1 MCALGRAIRRI
12 SLRICLGRIRSKEPR
27 IKTGM
32 KRLLLIGVLLGFIIA
47 SYALVPVDKPNLRDD
62 TGIAP
67 MYFGPNAFPV
77 PDMLDGRVQNHL
89 RVEIAGDGYFG
100 YQGDKTADAFA
111 RIFIPLFTDRVNLTI
126 WMPVMEWYEMTS
138 ERQRVCRLQD
148 SAAIAG
154 HGAGDA
160 YFSTDIQILRDRK
173 WAPDIALRAAC
184 KSASGDQYE
193 LARHYDCPG
202 YFFDLSL
209 GKSWYLG
216 ERLKAKGE
224 RQSGDK
230 ARGDEAKGV
239 ELRVAGS
246 AGFLC
251 WQTDN
256 GRQND
261 AVMYGLQ
268 MLVKSQ
274 YVSLRTTWS
283 GYVGWEDM
291 GDRPMIIKGRLCGHA
306 KGFEPYVEYQYGIKD
321 YPFHQIRVGLAYHID
336 ILKKK

>member
-1 MCALGRAIRRI
+1 MYKHRLILLFGCIFNTLLTFATVPII
-12 SLRICLGRIRSKEPR
+12 SPCLGDP
-27 IKTGM
+27 
-32 KRLLLIGVLLGFIIA
+32 
-47 SYALVPVDKPNLRDD
+47 

-67 MYFGPNAFPV
+67 AYFGPNAFPV
-77 PDMLDGRVQNHL
+77 PDMLDGRVQNCL

-100 YQGDKTADAFA
+100 FQGDKTADAFA
-111 RIFIPLFTDRVNLTI
+111 RVFIPLFTDRVNLTL
-126 WMPVMEWYEMTS
+126 WMPVTEWYQMTP
-138 ERQRVCRLQD
+138 ERQRVCGMQD
-148 SAAIAG
+148 SVAIAG

-160 YFSTDIQILRDRK
+160 YFSTDIQILRDKK

-184 KSASGDQYE
+184 KSASGGQYE
-193 LARHYDCPG
+193 LTRHYDCPG

-209 GKSWYLG
+209 GQSWYL
-216 ERLKAKGE
+216 GE

-230 ARGDEAKGV
+230 ARGEGV
-239 ELRVAGS
+239 ELRLAGS

-268 MLVKSQ
+268 LLLKSQ
-274 YVSLRTTWS
+274 YVSFRTTWS

-291 GDRPMIIKGRLCGHA
+291 GDRPMIIKGRLAGHA

-321 YPFHQIRVGLAYHID
+321 YPFHMLRVGLAYHID
-336 ILKKK
+336 ILKKKGE

>member
-1 MCALGRAIRRI
+1 MRLCWLSI
-12 SLRICLGRIRSKEPR
+12 
-27 IKTGM
+27 
-32 KRLLLIGVLLGFIIA
+32 LLLICTSA
-47 SYALVPVDKPNLRDD
+47 SALVPVDKPNLRDD

>member
-1 MCALGRAIRRI
+1 
-12 SLRICLGRIRSKEPR
+12 
-27 IKTGM
+27 
-32 KRLLLIGVLLGFIIA
+32 
-47 SYALVPVDKPNLRDD
+47 
-62 TGIAP
+62 
-67 MYFGPNAFPV
+67 
-77 PDMLDGRVQNHL
+77 
-89 RVEIAGDGYFG
+89 VEIAGDGYFG
-100 YQGDKTADAFA
+100 FQGDKTADAFA
-111 RIFIPLFTDRVNLTI
+111 RVFIPLFTDRVNLTI
-126 WMPVMEWYEMTS
+126 WMPVMEWYHMTP

-148 SAAIAG
+148 SVAISG

-160 YFSTDIQILRDRK
+160 YFSTDIQILRDKK

-184 KSASGDQYE
+184 KSASGGQYE

-202 YFFDLSL
+202 YFMDLSL
-209 GKSWYLG
+209 GKSWFLG
-216 ERLKAKGE
+216 TENGKVKTEKTQAM
-224 RQSGDK
+224 
-230 ARGDEAKGV
+230 GV

-321 YPFHQIRVGLAYHID
+321 YPFHMVRVGLAYNID

>member
-1 MCALGRAIRRI
+1 MMRA
-12 SLRICLGRIRSKEPR
+12 GW
-27 IKTGM
+27 
-32 KRLLLIGVLLGFIIA
+32 LLLLSLVCA
-47 SYALVPVDKPNLRDD
+47 SASALVPVDKPNLRET

-67 MYFGPNAFPV
+67 AYFGPNAFPV

-100 YQGDKTADAFA
+100 FQGDKTADVFA
-111 RIFIPLFTDRVNLTI
+111 RLFIPLFTDRVNLTV
-126 WMPVMEWYEMTS
+126 WMPMMEWYELTP
-138 ERQRVCRLQD
+138 ERIATCRVPD
-148 SAAIAG
+148 SLAHSG
-154 HGAGDA
+154 GGAGDA
-160 YFSTDIQILRDRK
+160 YFSTDIQILRDKK

-184 KSASGDQYE
+184 KSASGGQYE

-202 YFFDLSL
+202 YFMDLSL

-216 ERLKAKGE
+216 ERQASDEVKA
-224 RQSGDK
+224 
-230 ARGDEAKGV
+230 V

-246 AGFLC
+246 VGFLC

-268 MLVKSQ
+268 LLVKSQ

-283 GYVGWEDM
+283 GYVGWEND
-291 GDRPMIIKGRLCGHA
+291 GDKPMIIKGRLSGHA
-306 KGFEPYVEYQYGIKD
+306 KQFEPYVEYQYGIKD
-321 YPFHQIRVGLAYHID
+321 YPFHHLRVGMAYHINV
-336 ILKKK
+336 LKK

>member
-1 MCALGRAIRRI
+1 
-12 SLRICLGRIRSKEPR
+12 
-27 IKTGM
+27 M
-32 KRLLLIGVLLGFIIA
+32 KRLSLSVVLLGLAMA
-47 SYALVPVDKPNLRDD
+47 SYALVPIDKPNLQEE

-67 MYFGPNAFPV
+67 AYFGPNAFPV

-100 YQGDKTADAFA
+100 FQGDKTADAFA
-111 RIFIPLFTDRVNLTI
+111 RVYVPLFTDRVNLTI
-126 WMPVMEWYEMTS
+126 WMPVMEWYEMTP

-148 SAAIAG
+148 SVAISG

-160 YFSTDIQILRDRK
+160 YFSTDIQILRDKK

-184 KSASGDQYE
+184 KSASGGQYE

-202 YFFDLSL
+202 YFMDLSL

-216 ERLKAKGE
+216 ADNGNRVSDNG
-224 RQSGDK
+224 
-230 ARGDEAKGV
+230 GV

-268 MLVKSQ
+268 LLLKSQ

-283 GYVGWEDM
+283 GYVGWEDL
-291 GDRPMIIKGRLCGHA
+291 GDRPMIIKGRLAGHA

-321 YPFHQIRVGLAYHID
+321 YPFHMLRVGLAYHID
-336 ILKKK
+336 ILKK

>member
-1 MCALGRAIRRI
+1 MA
-12 SLRICLGRIRSKEPR
+12 
-27 IKTGM
+27 T
-32 KRLLLIGVLLGFIIA
+32 
-47 SYALVPVDKPNLRDD
+47 YALVPIDKPNLREE

-67 MYFGPNAFPV
+67 AYFGPNAFPV

-100 YQGDKTADAFA
+100 FQGDKTADAFA
-111 RIFIPLFTDRVNLTI
+111 RVYVPLFTDRVNLSI
-126 WMPVMEWYEMTS
+126 WMPVMEWYEMTP

-148 SAAIAG
+148 SVAISG

-160 YFSTDIQILRDRK
+160 YFSTDIQILRDKK

-184 KSASGDQYE
+184 KSASGGQYE

-202 YFFDLSL
+202 YFMDLSL

-216 ERLKAKGE
+216 ADNGNRVSDNG
-224 RQSGDK
+224 
-230 ARGDEAKGV
+230 GV

-268 MLVKSQ
+268 MLVHSQ

-283 GYVGWEDM
+283 GYVGWEDL
-291 GDRPMIIKGRLCGHA
+291 GDRPMIIKGRLAGQDRKEAH
-306 KGFEPYVEYQYGIKD
+306 V
-321 YPFHQIRVGLAYHID
+321 
-336 ILKKK
+336 

>member
-1 MCALGRAIRRI
+1 MR
-12 SLRICLGRIRSKEPR
+12 
-27 IKTGM
+27 TGWI
-32 KRLLLIGVLLGFIIA
+32 LLLSLVCTSA
-47 SYALVPVDKPNLRDD
+47 SALVPIDKPNLRET

-67 MYFGPNAFPV
+67 AYFGPNAFPV
-77 PDMLDGRVQNHL
+77 PDMLDGRVQKQL
-89 RVEIAGDGYFG
+89 RAEIAGDGYFG
-100 YQGDKTADAFA
+100 FQGDKTADAFA
-111 RIFIPLFTDRVNLTI
+111 RVFIPLFTDRVNLTV
-126 WMPVMEWYEMTS
+126 WMPVMEWYEMTP

-184 KSASGDQYE
+184 KSASGGQYE

-216 ERLKAKGE
+216 EK
-224 RQSGDK
+224 Q
-230 ARGDEAKGV
+230 EAKGV

-268 MLVKSQ
+268 LLLRSQ

-283 GYVGWEDM
+283 GYVGWENA
-291 GDRPMIIKGRLCGHA
+291 GDRPMIIKGRLSGHA
-306 KGFEPYVEYQYGIKD
+306 KRFEPYVEYQYGIKD
-321 YPFHQIRVGLAYHID
+321 YPFHMVRVGLAYHID
-336 ILKKK
+336 VLKKKGE

>member
-1 MCALGRAIRRI
+1 
-12 SLRICLGRIRSKEPR
+12 
-27 IKTGM
+27 M
-32 KRLLLIGVLLGFIIA
+32 KRLSLIGALLGFVMA
-47 SYALVPVDKPNLRDD
+47 SYALVPIDKPNLREE

-67 MYFGPNAFPV
+67 AYFGPNAFPV

-100 YQGDKTADAFA
+100 FQGDKTANAFA
-111 RIFIPLFTDRVNLTI
+111 RVYVPLFTDRVNLTV
-126 WMPVMEWYEMTS
+126 WMPVMEWYEMTP

-148 SAAIAG
+148 SVAISG

-160 YFSTDIQILRDRK
+160 YFSTDIQILRDKK

-184 KSASGDQYE
+184 KSASGGQYE

-202 YFFDLSL
+202 YFMDLSL

-216 ERLKAKGE
+216 ADNRNRVSDNG
-224 RQSGDK
+224 
-230 ARGDEAKGV
+230 GV
-239 ELRVAGS
+239 ELRLAGS

-268 MLVKSQ
+268 LLLKSQ
-274 YVSLRTTWS
+274 YLSLRTTWS
-283 GYVGWEDM
+283 GYVGWENM
-291 GDRPMIIKGRLCGHA
+291 GDRPMIIKGRLAGHA

-321 YPFHQIRVGLAYHID
+321 YPFHMLRVGLAYNID
-336 ILKKK
+336 ILKKQ

>member
-1 MCALGRAIRRI
+1 MRFCWLSI
-12 SLRICLGRIRSKEPR
+12 
-27 IKTGM
+27 
-32 KRLLLIGVLLGFIIA
+32 LLLICTSA
-47 SYALVPVDKPNLRDD
+47 SALVPVDKPNLRDD

-67 MYFGPNAFPV
+67 LYFGPNAFPV
-77 PDMLDGRVQNHL
+77 PEMLDGRVQNHL
-89 RVEIAGDGYFG
+89 RVEVAGDGYFG
-100 YQGDKTADAFA
+100 FQGDKTADAYA
-111 RIFIPLFTDRVNLTI
+111 RVYVPLFTDRVNLTI
-126 WMPVMEWYEMTS
+126 WMPVMEWYDMTP
-138 ERQRVCRLQD
+138 ERMATCRIAD
-148 SAAIAG
+148 SLARRG

-184 KSASGDQYE
+184 KSASGGQYE
-193 LARHYDCPG
+193 LARYYDCPG
-202 YFFDLSL
+202 YFMDLSL

-216 ERLKAKGE
+216 NKEKWLE
-224 RQSGDK
+224 GDK
-230 ARGDEAKGV
+230 AKRDVV

-268 MLVKSQ
+268 MLVKSH
-274 YVSLRTTWS
+274 YVSLRTSWS

-321 YPFHQIRVGLAYHID
+321 YPFHMVRVGLAYNID
-336 ILKKK
+336 ILKK

>member
-1 MCALGRAIRRI
+1 MR
-12 SLRICLGRIRSKEPR
+12 
-27 IKTGM
+27 TGWI
-32 KRLLLIGVLLGFIIA
+32 LLLSLVCTSA
-47 SYALVPVDKPNLRDD
+47 SALVPIDKPNLRET

-67 MYFGPNAFPV
+67 AYFGPNAFPV
-77 PDMLDGRVQNHL
+77 PEMLDGRVQKQL
-89 RVEIAGDGYFG
+89 RAEIAGDGYLGF
-100 YQGDKTADAFA
+100 QGDKTADAFA
-111 RIFIPLFTDRVNLTI
+111 RVFIPLFTDRVNLTI
-126 WMPVMEWYEMTS
+126 WMPVMEWYEMTQ

-184 KSASGDQYE
+184 KSASGGQYE

-216 ERLKAKGE
+216 EK
-224 RQSGDK
+224 Q
-230 ARGDEAKGV
+230 EAKGV
-239 ELRVAGS
+239 DLRVAGS

-268 MLVKSQ
+268 LLLRSQ

-283 GYVGWEDM
+283 GYVGWENA
-291 GDRPMIIKGRLCGHA
+291 GDRPMIIKGRLSGHA
-306 KGFEPYVEYQYGIKD
+306 KRFEPYVEYQYGIKD
-321 YPFHQIRVGLAYHID
+321 YPFHMVRVGLAYHID
-336 ILKKK
+336 VLKKKGE

>member
-1 MCALGRAIRRI
+1 MYKRRLI
-12 SLRICLGRIRSKEPR
+12 
-27 IKTGM
+27 
-32 KRLLLIGVLLGFIIA
+32 LLLGCVWN
-47 SYALVPVDKPNLRDD
+47 ALVVWGMVPIVSPYLGEP

-67 MYFGPNAFPV
+67 AYFGPNAFPV

-100 YQGDKTADAFA
+100 FQGDKTADAFA
-111 RIFIPLFTDRVNLTI
+111 RVFIPLFTDRVNLTI
-126 WMPVMEWYEMTS
+126 WMPVMEWYEMTI
-138 ERQRVCRLQD
+138 EHQRVCRLQD

-173 WAPDIALRAAC
+173 WVPDIALRAAC
-184 KSASGDQYE
+184 KSASGGQYE

-209 GKSWYLG
+209 GKSWFL
-216 ERLKAKGE
+216 
-224 RQSGDK
+224 GDK
-230 ARGDEAKGV
+230 ARGDEARGV
-239 ELRVAGS
+239 ELRLAGS

-268 MLVKSQ
+268 MLMKSQ

-283 GYVGWEDM
+283 GYVGWENM

-321 YPFHQIRVGLAYHID
+321 YPFHMVRVGLAYD
-336 ILKKK
+336 IAVLKKKGE

>member
-1 MCALGRAIRRI
+1 MRFCWLSI
-12 SLRICLGRIRSKEPR
+12 
-27 IKTGM
+27 
-32 KRLLLIGVLLGFIIA
+32 LLIICTSA
-47 SYALVPVDKPNLRDD
+47 SALVPVDKPNLRDD

-67 MYFGPNAFPV
+67 LYFGPNAFPV

-100 YQGDKTADAFA
+100 FQGDKTADAFA
-111 RIFIPLFTDRVNLTI
+111 RVFIPLFTDRVNLTI
-126 WMPVMEWYEMTS
+126 WMPVMEWYEMTP
-138 ERQRVCRLQD
+138 ERQRVCRLQED

-184 KSASGDQYE
+184 KSASGGQYE

-202 YFFDLSL
+202 YFIDLSL
-209 GKSWYLG
+209 GKSWFLG
-216 ERLKAKGE
+216 TEYGKVNTEKT
-224 RQSGDK
+224 Q
-230 ARGDEAKGV
+230 ARGV
-239 ELRVAGS
+239 ELRLAGS

-283 GYVGWEDM
+283 GYVGWENK

-321 YPFHQIRVGLAYHID
+321 YPFHMLRVGLAYNID
-336 ILKKK
+336 ILKKKEK

>member
-1 MCALGRAIRRI
+1 MYKRRLI
-12 SLRICLGRIRSKEPR
+12 
-27 IKTGM
+27 
-32 KRLLLIGVLLGFIIA
+32 LLLGCVWN
-47 SYALVPVDKPNLRDD
+47 ALVVWGMVPIVSPYLGEP

-67 MYFGPNAFPV
+67 AYFGPNAFPV
-77 PDMLDGRVQNHL
+77 PDMLDGRVQKQL
-89 RVEIAGDGYFG
+89 RVEIAGDGYWGF
-100 YQGDKTADAFA
+100 QGDKTADAFA
-111 RIFIPLFTDRVNLTI
+111 RVFIPLFTDRVNLTI
-126 WMPVMEWYEMTS
+126 WMPVMEWYEMTQ
-138 ERQRVCRLQD
+138 ERQCVCRLQD
-148 SAAIAG
+148 SVVISG

-184 KSASGDQYE
+184 KSASGGQYE

-209 GKSWYLG
+209 GQSWYL
-216 ERLKAKGE
+216 GE

-230 ARGDEAKGV
+230 ARGEGV

-283 GYVGWEDM
+283 GYVGWENK
-291 GDRPMIIKGRLCGHA
+291 GDRPMLIKGRLSGHA
-306 KGFEPYVEYQYGIKD
+306 MGFEPYVEYQYGIKD
-321 YPFHQIRVGLAYHID
+321 YPFYMVRVGLAYNID

>member
-1 MCALGRAIRRI
+1 MMR
-12 SLRICLGRIRSKEPR
+12 
-27 IKTGM
+27 TGWI
-32 KRLLLIGVLLGFIIA
+32 LLLSLVCTSA
-47 SYALVPVDKPNLRDD
+47 SALVPIDKPNLRET

-67 MYFGPNAFPV
+67 AYFGPNAFPV
-77 PDMLDGRVQNHL
+77 PDMLDGRVQKQL
-89 RVEIAGDGYFG
+89 RAEIAGDGYLGF
-100 YQGDKTADAFA
+100 QGDKTADAFA
-111 RIFIPLFTDRVNLTI
+111 RVFIPLFTDRVNLTV
-126 WMPVMEWYEMTS
+126 WMPVMEWYEMTQ

-184 KSASGDQYE
+184 KSASGGQYE

-216 ERLKAKGE
+216 EK
-224 RQSGDK
+224 Q
-230 ARGDEAKGV
+230 EAKGV

-268 MLVKSQ
+268 LLLRSQ

-283 GYVGWEDM
+283 GYVGWENA
-291 GDRPMIIKGRLCGHA
+291 GDRPMIIKGRLSGHA

-321 YPFHQIRVGLAYHID
+321 YPFHMVRVGLAYHID
-336 ILKKK
+336 VLKKKGE

>member
-1 MCALGRAIRRI
+1 MRLCWLSI
-12 SLRICLGRIRSKEPR
+12 
-27 IKTGM
+27 
-32 KRLLLIGVLLGFIIA
+32 LLLICTSA
-47 SYALVPVDKPNLRDD
+47 SALVPVDKPNLRDD

-67 MYFGPNAFPV
+67 LYFGPNAFPV
-77 PDMLDGRVQNHL
+77 PEMLDGRVQNHL

-100 YQGDKTADAFA
+100 FQGDKTADAFA
-111 RIFIPLFTDRVNLTI
+111 RVFIPLFTDRVNLTI
-126 WMPVMEWYEMTS
+126 WMPVMEWYEMTP

-148 SAAIAG
+148 SVAIAG

-160 YFSTDIQILRDRK
+160 YFSTDIQILRDKK
-173 WAPDIALRAAC
+173 WVPDVALRAAC
-184 KSASGDQYE
+184 KSAGGGHDE

-202 YFFDLSL
+202 YFMDLSL
-209 GKSWYLG
+209 GKSWFLG
-216 ERLKAKGE
+216 TENGKVKAEKT
-224 RQSGDK
+224 Q
-230 ARGDEAKGV
+230 AMGV

-268 MLVKSQ
+268 MLLKSQ

-283 GYVGWEDM
+283 GYVGWENM
-291 GDRPMIIKGRLCGHA
+291 GDCPMIIKGRLNGHA

-321 YPFHQIRVGLAYHID
+321 YPFHQIRVGLAYNID

>member
-1 MCALGRAIRRI
+1 MYKRRLI
-12 SLRICLGRIRSKEPR
+12 
-27 IKTGM
+27 
-32 KRLLLIGVLLGFIIA
+32 LLLGCVWN
-47 SYALVPVDKPNLRDD
+47 ALVVWGMVPIVSPYLGEP

-67 MYFGPNAFPV
+67 AYFGPNAFPV
-77 PDMLDGRVQNHL
+77 PDMLDGRVQKQL
-89 RVEIAGDGYFG
+89 RVEIAGDGYWGF
-100 YQGDKTADAFA
+100 QGDKTADAFA
-111 RIFIPLFTDRVNLTI
+111 RVFIPLFTDRVNLTI
-126 WMPVMEWYEMTS
+126 WMPVMEWYEMTQ

-148 SAAIAG
+148 SVVISG

-184 KSASGDQYE
+184 KSASGGQYE

-209 GKSWYLG
+209 GQSWYL
-216 ERLKAKGE
+216 GE

-230 ARGDEAKGV
+230 ARGEGV

-283 GYVGWEDM
+283 GYVGWENK
-291 GDRPMIIKGRLCGHA
+291 GDRPMLIKGRLSGHA
-306 KGFEPYVEYQYGIKD
+306 MGFEPYVEYQYGIKD
-321 YPFHQIRVGLAYHID
+321 YPFYMVRVGLAYD
-336 ILKKK
+336 IAVLKKKGE

>member
-1 MCALGRAIRRI
+1 MRLCWLSI
-12 SLRICLGRIRSKEPR
+12 
-27 IKTGM
+27 
-32 KRLLLIGVLLGFIIA
+32 LLLICTSAL
-47 SYALVPVDKPNLRDD
+47 ALVPVDKPNLRDD

-67 MYFGPNAFPV
+67 LYFGPNAFPV
-77 PDMLDGRVQNHL
+77 PEMLDGRVQKHL

-100 YQGDKTADAFA
+100 FQGDKTADAFA
-111 RIFIPLFTDRVNLTI
+111 RVFIPLFTDRVNLTI
-126 WMPVMEWYEMTS
+126 WMPVMEWYEMTP

-184 KSASGDQYE
+184 KSASGGQYE

-202 YFFDLSL
+202 YFIDLSL
-209 GKSWYLG
+209 GKSWFLG
-216 ERLKAKGE
+216 TENGKVNTEKT
-224 RQSGDK
+224 Q
-230 ARGDEAKGV
+230 ARGV
-239 ELRVAGS
+239 ELRLAGS

-291 GDRPMIIKGRLCGHA
+291 GDRPMIIKGRLSGHA

-321 YPFHQIRVGLAYHID
+321 YPFHMVRVGLAYHID